1 MSFVYL
7 SDVTH
12 NLFQRTIFNFA
23 HTPWNTFIF
32 LPFKPCEI
40 STPRRFFL
48 FLETKSMTL
57 FIKGVLF
64 CIPLMPLF
72 QSSSSFSYFFSFFL
86 SFNQRPSVPFDV
98 REKRCSPWDKCD
110 NGSAFIFFLLLLL
123 SNVLKQ
129 SRASFS
135 LPSKTDRRWW
145 SHSLKWKITI
155 VACMAGGSRSI
166 AKGCKI
172 KIRFRGLKFVKY

>member
-86 SFNQRPSVPFDV
+86 SFNQRLSVPFDV

-110 NGSAFIFFLLLLL
+110 NGSAFIFF
-123 SNVLKQ
+123 S
-129 SRASFS
+129 SSSSFERSETISCKFFFAVKNGSQMMKS
-135 LPSKTDRRWW
+135 LFKMKNNDCRVYGR
-145 SHSLKWKITI
+145 
-155 VACMAGGSRSI
+155 GESI
-166 AKGCKI
+166 YCEGM
-172 KIRFRGLKFVKY
+172 